1 MKKSNPLSMLSSV
14 LQTIGLS
21 AACAL
26 ANYAWAANPYIDGP
40 SYLLPYA
47 GDLDNA
53 WINSLGLPNQNP
65 IAASLTDIPTT
76 VIVDGQ
82 RKIDLTTEGA
92 AFEKI
97 ASEPLI
103 EIAIP
108 GHNTR
113 YVFTSIQSFT
123 DFSIAADLPMIERMV
138 EHAKYLVSMGK
149 DPFADLSWTAQLSQ
163 GKQQDESKNTSFQAQ
178 ESPNS
183 PFEVLGDT
191 KTTAQTFNVDLP
203 IQTSA
208 KRLMPG
214 GWDSDESVWVMNY
227 EYRQCNYG
235 SRGILGSICGQGS
248 TIPILSQDSTIMS
261 GPRWYW
267 PYPSGDDDDTA
278 VVAARGQHQNH
289 VYIGSINTNQICE
302 LDDGAPEYYNGQQ
315 GCDPDDSWLSGGFS
329 TDAGGPRAYVMG
341 RFADLT
347 ISTRTGPLPHLVP
360 TDDGRRRTESH
371 LVAGDTVLVKSP
383 VFWSFCTM
391 FARCRQ
397 SFSGLPDPA
406 RLGVSLIAWQNFRL
420 IPDAR
425 RSYFSTNLASS
436 MTQPDIQQTVVTT
449 YREQAS
455 ITPGLAGLFSDTGLR
470 TSALIEAATG
480 CDNVVLPPTY
490 FDHVRNTMVNR
501 GAYCTVPRMTDGRP
515 LLQVFDHRAMPAPAY
530 VDPFFYPPLCAGVQN
545 TGSLDPNRNP
555 YLRCLADPCRLVYL
569 DIYRYDL
576 SVISGGGTG
585 NGFTSC
591 QSLYR
596 RPLF

>member
-1 MKKSNPLSMLSSV
+1 MNKSKPLKILSSI
-14 LQTIGLS
+14 LQAIGLS
-21 AACAL
+21 ATCVL

-47 GDLDNA
+47 GELDNS
-53 WINSLGLPNQNP
+53 WIGSLGLPNQNP
-65 IAASLTDIPTT
+65 IAAPLTDIPTT

-113 YVFTSIQSFT
+113 YVFTSIQNFT

-138 EHAKYLVSMGK
+138 EHAKYLVSIGK
-149 DPFADLSWTAQLSQ
+149 DPFADLSWATQLSQ
-163 GKQQDESKNTSFQAQ
+163 GKQQGELKNTSSQTQ
-178 ESPNS
+178 ENLNS
-183 PFEVLGDT
+183 PFEVLGN
-191 KTTAQTFNVDLP
+191 TAEQTFNVDLP
-203 IQTSA
+203 TQSSA

-214 GWDSDESVWVMNY
+214 GWDTDESVWVMNY

-235 SRGILGSICGQGS
+235 SRGILGSVCGQS
-248 TIPILSQDSTIMS
+248 SNTVPILSYDSTIMS

-289 VYIGSINTNQICE
+289 VYIGLINTNQICE
-302 LDDGAPEYYNGQQ
+302 LDDGAPEYYNGAQ
-315 GCDPDDSWLSGGFS
+315 GCHPDDSWLSGGFF
-329 TDAGGPRAYVMG
+329 TDAGGPRAYLMG

-347 ISTRTGPLPHLVP
+347 ISTQTAPLPQLLP
-360 TDDGRRRTESH
+360 SDDGRRRTELH
-371 LVAGDTVLVKSP
+371 NVVGHTVLVKSP

-391 FARCRQ
+391 FARCRT
-397 SFSGLPDPA
+397 SFGGLPDPTRFGA
-406 RLGVSLIAWQNFRL
+406 LLISWQNFRL

-425 RSYFSTNLASS
+425 RIYFSNALASS
-436 MTQPDIQQTVVTT
+436 MTQPDIQQTQVKT

-455 ITPGLAGLFSDTGLR
+455 ITPGLAGLFSDNGLR

-480 CDNVVLPPTY
+480 CDTVILPPRY
-490 FDHVRNTMVNR
+490 LNHVTNTMVDR
-501 GAYCTVPRMTDGRP
+501 GAYCAVPRMIDGRP
-515 LLQVFDHRAMPAPAY
+515 LLQVFDNRAMPVPAY
-530 VDPFFYPPLCAGVQN
+530 VDPFFYPPGCVGLENRGEAN
-545 TGSLDPNRNP
+545 DPYHTCRAN
-555 YLRCLADPCRLVYL
+555 PCRLIYL
-569 DIYRYDL
+569 DLYRYNL
-576 SVISGGGTG
+576 SVIAGGGTG
-585 NGFTSC
+585 LGFESC
-591 QSLYR
+591 PASLYR
-596 RPLF
+596 RPEI